1 MLMGAL
7 TNLQLHT
14 NSLSGTISPAA
25 LGDLKARLTY
35 LELHRN
41 SLSGTLPRTLGAL
54 TAVRLLDLR
63 RNTLRLPSSADE
75 HADFDEATRIC
86 APRGQAACL
95 GLAPQSCTAF
105 GKAQPNV
112 LDPYTCIACDADD
125 ATQVG
130 ILSAAVLAILA
141 AFVAFTRYALRHPQ
155 AAMRSIST
163 LTLLITHAQTV
174 AVAASLALK
183 WPPLFS
189 QVLALV
195 SLNPLN
201 LPAVSCLLKTNG
213 DDESKQAST
222 ASFGTLALSMSIS
235 GLALLLLP
243 LVVSALARARR
254 LRDLEDSSELILSMV
269 FSLQLLLS
277 WNAFRGVLVSVFRW
291 QASEGIQVP
300 SADFSTTSTN
310 GADAVMVA
318 GTQTFGD
325 YGELSSQEVA
335 AMVVASVLL
344 ALQLALAALF
354 LGRIRSYE
362 RGVISGEWR
371 YWRLGGGGACAGC
384 SPCPGGGGGGA
395 RRSSAKL
402 QASAQQP
409 DAPGSRTWRLV
420 HRAAALVHQW
430 CFASEPIAPRRL
442 AKRIRFLSGRFA
454 PHALRWQLII
464 WARQLALFVVVVTLG
479 VFNVLNS
486 VTDVT
491 EPDQWRPVI
500 FGVVTVAIL
509 LVAWCYHART
519 QPYAYRSARHS
530 L

>member
-1 MLMGAL
+1 
-7 TNLQLHT
+7 
-14 NSLSGTISPAA
+14 
-25 LGDLKARLTY
+25 
-35 LELHRN
+35 
-41 SLSGTLPRTLGAL
+41 
-54 TAVRLLDLR
+54 
-63 RNTLRLPSSADE
+63 
-75 HADFDEATRIC
+75 
-86 APRGQAACL
+86 
-95 GLAPQSCTAF
+95 
-105 GKAQPNV
+105 
-112 LDPYTCIACDADD
+112 
-125 ATQVG
+125 
-130 ILSAAVLAILA
+130 
-141 AFVAFTRYALRHPQ
+141 
-155 AAMRSIST
+155 
-163 LTLLITHAQTV
+163 
-174 AVAASLALK
+174 
-183 WPPLFS
+183 
-189 QVLALV
+189 
-195 SLNPLN
+195 
-201 LPAVSCLLKTNG
+201 
-213 DDESKQAST
+213 
-222 ASFGTLALSMSIS
+222 
-235 GLALLLLP
+235 
-243 LVVSALARARR
+243 
-254 LRDLEDSSELILSMV
+254 MV

-300 SADFSTTSTN
+300 SADFAQM
-310 GADAVMVA
+310 GDVIVA

-335 AMVVASVLL
+335 ALVVASVLL

-384 SPCPGGGGGGA
+384 SPCPGGGCGGA

-409 DAPGSRTWRLV
+409 DAAGSRTWRLV

-442 AKRIRFLSGRFA
+442 AKRVRFLSGRFA

-464 WARQLALFVVVVTLG
+464 WARQLALFVVVVTLD
-479 VFNVLNS
+479 VFNVLND

>member
-1 MLMGAL
+1 V
-7 TNLQLHT
+7 T
-14 NSLSGTISPAA
+14 
-25 LGDLKARLTY
+25 
-35 LELHRN
+35 
-41 SLSGTLPRTLGAL
+41 
-54 TAVRLLDLR
+54 
-63 RNTLRLPSSADE
+63 
-75 HADFDEATRIC
+75 F
-86 APRGQAACL
+86 
-95 GLAPQSCTAF
+95 
-105 GKAQPNV
+105 
-112 LDPYTCIACDADD
+112 
-125 ATQVG
+125 
-130 ILSAAVLAILA
+130 
-141 AFVAFTRYALRHPQ
+141 
-155 AAMRSIST
+155 
-163 LTLLITHAQTV
+163 
-174 AVAASLALK
+174 
-183 WPPLFS
+183 
-189 QVLALV
+189 
-195 SLNPLN
+195 
-201 LPAVSCLLKTNG
+201 
-213 DDESKQAST
+213 
-222 ASFGTLALSMSIS
+222 
-235 GLALLLLP
+235 ALLLLP

-300 SADFSTTSTN
+300 SADFSSISTN
-310 GADAVMVA
+310 GADVMVA
-318 GTQTFGD
+318 GTQTIGD

-335 AMVVASVLL
+335 AMVVAAVLL

-371 YWRLGGGGACAGC
+371 YWRLGGGGARAGC
-384 SPCPGGGGGGA
+384 SPCGGGGGA

-409 DAPGSRTWRLV
+409 VAAGSRTWRLV
-420 HRAAALVHQW
+420 HHAAALVLHQW

-442 AKRIRFLSGRFA
+442 AKRVRFLSGRFA

-464 WARQLALFVVVVTLG
+464 WARQLALFVVVVTLD
-479 VFNVLNS
+479 VFNVLND

-509 LVAWCYHART
+509 LVAWCYHVRT

>member
-1 MLMGAL
+1 
-7 TNLQLHT
+7 
-14 NSLSGTISPAA
+14 
-25 LGDLKARLTY
+25 
-35 LELHRN
+35 
-41 SLSGTLPRTLGAL
+41 
-54 TAVRLLDLR
+54 
-63 RNTLRLPSSADE
+63 
-75 HADFDEATRIC
+75 
-86 APRGQAACL
+86 
-95 GLAPQSCTAF
+95 
-105 GKAQPNV
+105 
-112 LDPYTCIACDADD
+112 
-125 ATQVG
+125 
-130 ILSAAVLAILA
+130 
-141 AFVAFTRYALRHPQ
+141 
-155 AAMRSIST
+155 
-163 LTLLITHAQTV
+163 
-174 AVAASLALK
+174 
-183 WPPLFS
+183 
-189 QVLALV
+189 
-195 SLNPLN
+195 
-201 LPAVSCLLKTNG
+201 
-213 DDESKQAST
+213 
-222 ASFGTLALSMSIS
+222 
-235 GLALLLLP
+235 LLLP
-243 LVVSALARARR
+243 LVVSALARVRR
-254 LRDLEDSSELILSMV
+254 LRDLEDSSELVLSMV

-300 SADFSTTSTN
+300 SADFRT
-310 GADAVMVA
+310 ADGVMVV
-318 GTQTFGD
+318 GTQTIGD
-325 YGELSSQEVA
+325 YGELSSQEGA

-409 DAPGSRTWRLV
+409 DAAGSRTWRLV
-420 HRAAALVHQW
+420 HRAATLVHRW

-442 AKRIRFLSGRFA
+442 AKRVRFLSGRFA

-464 WARQLALFVVVVTLG
+464 WARQLALFVVVVTLD
-479 VFNVLNS
+479 VLNVLNE

-491 EPDQWRPVI
+491 EPDQWRSVI

-509 LVAWCYHART
+509 LLAWCSHVRT